1 MMPLLWTF
9 IVASLSV
16 GARAQGFD
24 LSDAFDTTVS
34 TTWTVPASVKPK
46 SPVTGE
52 AVPFVPESSKQPP
65 KDLETRKPTI
75 SHPSKTDTGPV
86 GDSDLEQ
93 HGGDSEP
100 DAGSGP
106 VAGIL
111 SAVGV
116 AILGAATSFFAYQKK
131 KWCFKVQGGDPE
143 RADKNIQE
151 NQTEPQVLS
160 NLQNTA

>member
-16 GARAQGFD
+16 GARAQ
-24 LSDAFDTTVS
+24 VS

-100 DAGSGP
+100 ADGTKKHHDAGSGP